1 MPHPSGLSR
10 IKQLAFPEASFKRIN
25 NGLLIWIHC
34 MVRELRVPVCLPA
47 RRPQRKTNVNYAR
60 GVSDTLGP
68 HDESTGQP
76 LHTALSH

>member
-1 MPHPSGLSR
+1 
-10 IKQLAFPEASFKRIN
+10 
-25 NGLLIWIHC
+25 
-34 MVRELRVPVCLPA
+34 MVRELRVPIFLPA

-76 LHTALSH
+76 LHTALSHSPFAP